1 MAGRIVRV
9 GGIPTDIP
17 PESVADKLTIH
28 FLRTRNGGGEI
39 ADIQITTDCP
49 GHALITFEEEEV
61 AQRVLKMENHIL
73 STGGK
78 KYLLKVTAALA
89 QPSPDEIF
97 VGVSMIIDYG
107 KFPDGKT
114 LLRNLRKDYS
124 NVQVSFDRRETLCTI
139 KGPFMEMQ
147 AFSNQLLHSLNLG
160 GQPTVESRLAG
171 ACHVA
176 KVPYMSDSQQASR
189 SPQPEPQTKK
199 QPSGSQAC
207 EEAAERPLHREPV
220 DGEAVEQLED
230 FSLVMDS
237 DIYLYMQKFCR
248 DQYQE
253 VLQQHKVDVV
263 DVSSDGVTIL
273 YLQAS
278 SEKPGDIG
286 SLVQARLVLL
296 QLYQQLEFSL
306 RKEKISKRELSGDS
320 RMWGGLPSILQKL
333 YPQLL
338 CHEDEKHLCLIG
350 NMVDLSLA
358 KQYIQ
363 DLSSRLEAEHVLKTP
378 SASLAPNLAALHRV
392 DKSAPTADVSTSR
405 LRPGRL
411 EPKGEHKL
419 AVNFSVP
426 KAMSLASA
434 WPTQDRSSL
443 VAGQGKLPGS
453 WLKEAKALGQSS
465 PAAQN
470 QPAAEAQQK
479 DQKEL
484 DRMKSSSLRARP
496 KNLILVSSNRE
507 GIPQGGQS
515 LGSLTSSGP
524 VKPQPLSSMSN
535 AFQSLGLFDTTG
547 TCSALDSKPLLS
559 KGTLRRSNSF
569 SIPQS
574 KESSKPQDSSQTA
587 RGDPGVMEE
596 ISLDAVQWAY
606 LKDVHQSAIEEL
618 CREAGVRLTEEG
630 SSGCTSLMLQAEDRT
645 KVLQAKWK
653 MESLCLQVCP
663 TLICQSLSYSELDVD
678 GPSDEALAKLCSLL
692 KGCSTQVHLSKDRY
706 KLQLTCPKGLLP
718 KVSEVF
724 QRFSAWR
731 LHALHSSPQTPGLG
745 STRGTECPGTTQEA
759 RSPDPPLGTGYHCS
773 LGSLQM
779 GLKQLEICSD
789 TDQSDTQDGGSG
801 QIGADELGP
810 ESLKRSILKA
820 SDSQPVL
827 GPGDLTYQL
836 DSRDGQGD
844 SGHIDTNLAD
854 NQHLSPRDSQDLQK
868 EERPV
873 GELEVARVKQVL
885 PDKFQLTRDR
895 SRGSPSEEAG
905 SLRPPFPT
913 IDGAPQ
919 SLPIWLSSSV
929 STQPP
934 RAMGER
940 SSMLQPG
947 SQKEPSS
954 IIEAEDTQEEPKASE
969 VQPRSPS
976 SGPGQEASQ
985 HQLETCDRC
994 QTSRTT
1000 TCRAPGSCTLCRTC
1014 FAAEDRLPLCSNTP
1028 STANQGTFKI
1038 SSLSQSLPGFY
1049 RDPTLK
1055 LVYNI
1060 PDGVQGAKDPRPG
1073 RPYKGGHFLAFLPD
1087 NREGKK
1093 TAQLLKK
1100 AFEHGLTFQ
1109 IRSDGK
1115 EEKVTWGPIPHKTSL
1130 EGGKPRNGYPDSQYL
1145 KEVCRVLKNL
1155 GIE

>member
-1 MAGRIVRV
+1 
-9 GGIPTDIP
+9 
-17 PESVADKLTIH
+17 
-28 FLRTRNGGGEI
+28 
-39 ADIQITTDCP
+39 
-49 GHALITFEEEEV
+49 
-61 AQRVLKMENHIL
+61 
-73 STGGK
+73 
-78 KYLLKVTAALA
+78 
-89 QPSPDEIF
+89 
-97 VGVSMIIDYG
+97 MIIDYG

-160 GQPTVESRLAG
+160 GHPTVESRLAG
-171 ACHVA
+171 ACHVS
-176 KVPYMSDSQQASR
+176 KVPYMSDSQQGSC
-189 SPQPEPQTKK
+189 SPPPEPRTKK

-237 DIYLYMQKFCR
+237 DIYVYMQKFCR

-253 VLQQHKVDVV
+253 VLRQHKVDVV

-296 QLYQQLEFSL
+296 QLYQQLEVSL
-306 RKEKISKRELSGDS
+306 RKEKISKKELSGDS

-363 DLSSRLEAEHVLKTP
+363 DLSTRLEAEHVLKTP

-392 DKSAPTADVSTSR
+392 DKPAPTADVSTSR

-419 AVNFSVP
+419 AVNFNVP

-434 WPTQDRSSL
+434 WPTLDQSSL
-443 VAGQGKLPGS
+443 MAGQGQLPGS
-453 WLKEAKALGQSS
+453 WVKEAKALGQSS

-470 QPAAEAQQK
+470 QPAAEAQRK
-479 DQKEL
+479 DKKEL
-484 DRMKSSSLRARP
+484 DRMKSSSLRGRP
-496 KNLILVSSNRE
+496 KNLNLVSSNRE
-507 GIPQGGQS
+507 GSPQGGQS

-524 VKPQPLSSMSN
+524 VKPLPLSSMSN

-547 TCSALDSKPLLS
+547 TCTALDSKPLLS

-574 KESSKPQDSSQTA
+574 KESSKPQDPSQTA

-596 ISLDAVQWAY
+596 ISLDPLHWAY
-606 LKDVHQSAIEEL
+606 LKDVHQSAVEEL
-618 CREAGVRLTEEG
+618 CREAGVQLTEQG
-630 SSGCTSLMLQAEDRT
+630 SSDCTLLMLQAQDRT

-663 TLICQSLSYSELDVD
+663 SLICQSLSYSELDVD
-678 GPSDEALAKLCSLL
+678 GPSDAALAKLCSLL

-731 LHALHSSPQTPGLG
+731 LHALHSLPQTPGLG
-745 STRGTECPGTTQEA
+745 STRGTECPGTTQGG
-759 RSPDPPLGTGYHCS
+759 RSPAPPLGS
-773 LGSLQM
+773 LGSLQV
-779 GLKQLEICSD
+779 GSKQLEIYSD
-789 TDQSDTQDGGSG
+789 TDQSDMQEGGSG
-801 QIGADELGP
+801 QIGADEFGP

-820 SDSQPVL
+820 SNSQPVL
-827 GPGDLTYQL
+827 GLGDLTYQP

-844 SGHIDTNLAD
+844 SGHVDTSLAD

-895 SRGSPSEEAG
+895 SRGGLSEEAG

-913 IDGAPQ
+913 VDGAPQ
-919 SLPIWLSSSV
+919 SLPIWLCSSESA
-929 STQPP
+929 QPP

-954 IIEAEDTQEEPKASE
+954 IIEAGDTQEEPKTSE

-976 SGPGQEASQ
+976 SGAGQEASQ
-985 HQLETCDRC
+985 HQLETCDQC
-994 QTSRTT
+994 QTLRTT
-1000 TCRAPGSCTLCRTC
+1000 TCWVPGGRTLCRAC
-1014 FAAEDRLPLCSNTP
+1014 FAAEDRLPLCSSTP
-1028 STANQGTFKI
+1028 SAANQGTFKI

-1060 PDGVQGAKDPRPG
+1060 PDGVQGVGSWAEGLPIWWVFAV
-1073 RPYKGGHFLAFLPD
+1073 GGSVPSEANHVGVAPAQVTQS
-1087 NREGKK
+1087 EGMK
-1093 TAQLLKK
+1093 
-1100 AFEHGLTFQ
+1100 
-1109 IRSDGK
+1109 
-1115 EEKVTWGPIPHKTSL
+1115 
-1130 EGGKPRNGYPDSQYL
+1130 
-1145 KEVCRVLKNL
+1145 
-1155 GIE
+1155 